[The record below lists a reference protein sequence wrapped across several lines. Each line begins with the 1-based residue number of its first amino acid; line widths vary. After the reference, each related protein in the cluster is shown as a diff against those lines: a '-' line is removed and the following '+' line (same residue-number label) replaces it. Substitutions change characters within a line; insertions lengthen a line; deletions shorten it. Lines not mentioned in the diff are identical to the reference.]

1 MLSKLSDISEIRVGA
16 LFKKGVIDE
25 GKGIPVIQI
34 RDVSQGLNVAWSEVP
49 RVKFEVPPKNYL
61 KNGDILFL
69 AKGIENHAI
78 VMKGLNEPIIATSHF
93 IYIKPKSTVDSDFL
107 ALQLNSKR
115 SEDFFKQ
122 HFRGSHKKHITKGD
136 LSTLV
141 ISVPSLEIQRTIVK
155 IAEDYELTQ
164 KAFDKLNLL
173 TEDLVD
179 AMTQEDNQA
188 LEINIEREELILN
201 LVSSLQQT
209 HAVQALLNFIEVSKT
224 HPHSKK
230 DKVRSR
236 LKENL

>member
-1 MLSKLSDISEIRVGA
+1 MLSKLSDISDIRVGT
-16 LFKKGVIDE
+16 LFKKGVVDGE
-25 GKGIPVIQI
+25 EGIPVIQI
-34 RDVSQGLNVAWSEVP
+34 RDVSQGSNIAWSEVP
-49 RVKFEVPPKNYL
+49 RVKFDVPPKNYL

-78 VMKGLNEPIIATSHF
+78 VMKGLKEPVIATSHF
-93 IYIKPKSTVDSDFL
+93 IYIKPNSNVDSEFL

-115 SEDFFKQ
+115 SEEFFKQ

-141 ISVPSLEIQRTIVK
+141 IALPSLEIQRTVVN
-155 IAEDYELTQ
+155 IAEDYEQTQ

-179 AMTQEDNQA
+179 AITQEDNQA
-188 LEINIEREELILN
+188 LEINIEREELIQN

-209 HAVQALLNFIEVSKT
+209 QAVQALLNFIEISKN
-224 HPHSKK
+224 HPKSKNTK
-230 DKVRSR
+230 ARSR
-236 LKENL
+236 RNEAL